1 MSNATKRIPVTVE
14 RWKELG
20 ELKEPGQTWD
30 DVLAELVDE
39 HKKARLFRDMNEIEE
54 RTDENDDWVALDDLP
69 PNEA

>member
-1 MSNATKRIPVTVE
+1 MSNATKRIPVTEE

-30 DVLAELVDE
+30 EVLAELVDE

-54 RTDENDDWVALDDLP
+54 RTDENDDWIALDDLP

>member
-1 MSNATKRIPVTVE
+1 MPNAIKRIPVTEE

-54 RTDENDDWVALDDLP
+54 RTDENDDWIALDDLP
-69 PNEA
+69 PEEA